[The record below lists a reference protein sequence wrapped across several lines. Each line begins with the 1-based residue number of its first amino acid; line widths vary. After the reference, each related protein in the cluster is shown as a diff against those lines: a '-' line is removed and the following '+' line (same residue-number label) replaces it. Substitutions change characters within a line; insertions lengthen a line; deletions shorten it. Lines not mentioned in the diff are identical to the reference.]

1 LTFNSLEYFAFLPV
15 VLALY
20 WSVPHRARLWLLFGA
35 SYLFY
40 GWWDVRFLL
49 LLGLSTV
56 VDFTVARALH
66 RSDDERRRLRL
77 LLLSLCVN
85 LGILGTFKY
94 ANFFIDSAN
103 KAFDRLGLGSV
114 TDRGLSII
122 LPVGISFY
130 TFQTLSYTFD
140 VYRRRMEPTDDL
152 LTFAVYLSFFPQ
164 LVAGPIERATH
175 LLPQF
180 QRPAPVPSSSE
191 VRSGLVLIL
200 QGIFKKV
207 VIADALA
214 PMVQGT
220 FGNAPNA
227 GAVTLVVGVYAFA
240 LQIYG
245 DFSGYTDVARGS
257 ARLLGID
264 LMRNFEQPYF
274 SRTVTEFWRRW
285 HISLSTWL
293 RDYLYVPLG
302 GNRSTSGRTAR
313 NLMLTMLLGGLWHGA
328 AWTFVAWGAIHGT
341 LLAIERPFRNRSWAD
356 PERPVARRDLFRIL
370 LTFHLVCFAWIF
382 FRAADFANASDVI
395 RGIVTLR
402 GGPVD
407 AGNIALL
414 ALASGAVLLLD
425 LAQRRTNDQ
434 AAVLRLPAVPR
445 GLIYGAAAVAVLVF
459 SGGTPVPFLY
469 FQF

>member
-1 LTFNSLEYFAFLPV
+1 MTFNSLEYFAFLPV
-15 VLALY
+15 VLAAY
-20 WSVPHRARLWLLFGA
+20 WSLPHRGRLWLLFVA

-66 RSDDERRRLRL
+66 RSDDERRRKRL
-77 LLLSLCVN
+77 LLTSLCVN

-103 KAFDRLGLGSV
+103 QAFERIGMGSV

-180 QRPAPVPSSSE
+180 QRPAPVPSSSQI
-191 VRSGLVLIL
+191 RSGLVLIL

-214 PMVQGT
+214 PTVQDA
-220 FGNAPNA
+220 FGDAGNA
-227 GAVTLVVGVYAFA
+227 GAVTLIVGVYAFA

-274 SRTVTEFWRRW
+274 SRTITEFWRRW

-302 GNRSTSGRTAR
+302 GNRSTPGRTAR

-328 AWTFVAWGAIHGT
+328 AWTFVMWGAIHGT
-341 LLAIERPFRNRSWAD
+341 ILALERPFRNRRWAD
-356 PERPVARRDLFRIL
+356 PSRPLAGRDLPRIL
-370 LTFHLVCFAWIF
+370 LTFNLVCFAWIF
-382 FRAADFANASDVI
+382 FRASDFGNAGDVI
-395 RGIVTLR
+395 QGIVTFR
-402 GGPVD
+402 AGPVD
-407 AGNIALL
+407 AGDIALV
-414 ALASGAVLLLD
+414 ALAFLAVLVLD
-425 LAQRRTNDQ
+425 LAQRRTDDQ
-434 AAVLRLPAVPR
+434 AAVLRLPPVPR
-445 GLIYGAAAVAVLVF
+445 GLVYGAAAVAVLLF